1 MSHIIDID
9 VLPEMYPTHRHEPA
23 FWESL
28 GRVVATYGFL
38 EETLGKA
45 IFAFTAT
52 KPYSELE
59 VQKALDGWLPQLE
72 KALTDQLGSLI
83 QSYGNAVREHPNATI
98 ENLAD
103 LIEQLKEAAKIRNVI
118 CHGSWRTPNS
128 EGASVPFFVNR
139 QQERFDT
146 AIDAAWLA
154 QLQKHVSELIC
165 AVINTVTRM
174 GWQFPGS
181 AGPGKVILESNK

>member
-1 MSHIIDID
+1 MSRIINID
-9 VLPEMYPTHRHEPA
+9 ALQDMYPTHQHNPI
-23 FWESL
+23 FWERL
-28 GRVVATYGFL
+28 GRVVATFGFL

-52 KPYSELE
+52 KPYSEQE
-59 VQKALDGWLPQLE
+59 VKKALDAWLPELE
-72 KALTDQLGSLI
+72 NVLSNPLWNLI
-83 QSYGNAVREHPNATI
+83 ESYGKAVREHPNATI

-118 CHGSWRTPNS
+118 CHCSWLKPNS
-128 EGASVPFFVNR
+128 QGASVPFFVNK
-139 QQERFDT
+139 QQELFDT

-165 AVINTVTRM
+165 AVINTVTFM

-181 AGPGKVILESNK
+181 AGLGKVILESNK

>member
-1 MSHIIDID
+1 MSHIIKID
-9 VLPEMYPTHRHEPA
+9 ALPEMYPTHRHEPV
-23 FWESL
+23 FWETL

-52 KPYSELE
+52 KPYTEQE
-59 VQKALDGWLPQLE
+59 IQNALDDWLPKLQN
-72 KALTDQLGSLI
+72 ALTDQLGKLI
-83 QSYGNAVREHPNATI
+83 YSYGKAVREHPNATI
-98 ENLAD
+98 ENLED

-154 QLQKHVSELIC
+154 QLQKHISELIC
-165 AVINTVTRM
+165 AVINTVTHM
-174 GWQFPGS
+174 GWQFPGGD
-181 AGPGKVILESNK
+181 GPGRIIWESNT